1 MKGQQKKMVDCSLKK
16 ILILSD
22 GKKGHVNQSIALA
35 KAICH
40 QTPTEFEIYEVT
52 GKSFF
57 KSLFDLIKYVKVISP
72 IYVIAAGRRTN
83 LPLIICGLM
92 RSVITIVLMRPQY
105 PTRFFDWCVIP
116 EHDGIKNKANV
127 ICTVGSLNDIH
138 CSKSKVGDYDLI
150 LLGGYSNEF
159 RWNNESI
166 IDQVEE
172 IRERLSSRIILTG
185 SRRTPPTFFE
195 KLKNTSLSSIECYT
209 ADECGADCYLESL
222 LGARRVWVTMD
233 SVNMV
238 YEALSAGKPVGI
250 LELPVVKK
258 GRVLRGIKDLMDK
271 NWLTPLS
278 KVKSPHELTDIEI
291 PTLNEAQRVAG
302 IIFNG

>member
-1 MKGQQKKMVDCSLKK
+1 MVDSSLQK

-40 QTPTEFEIYEVT
+40 QAPTEFEIYEVT

-92 RSVITIVLMRPQY
+92 WSVITIVLMRPQY

-116 EHDGIKNKANV
+116 EHDGVKNKANV

-150 LLGGYSNEF
+150 LLGGDSNEF
-159 RWNNESI
+159 RWGNERV
-166 IDQVEE
+166 IDQVVK
-172 IRERLSSRIILTG
+172 IQRSVNSKIIISG
-185 SRRTPPTFFE
+185 SRRTPATFFE
-195 KLKNTSLSSIECYT
+195 KLKDTGPSSIEYYT
-209 ADECGADCYLESL
+209 ADECGSDCYLESL

-258 GRVLRGIKDLMDK
+258 GRVFRGIKYLMDK
-271 NWLTPLS
+271 NWVTPLS
-278 KVKSPHELTDIEI
+278 KVNSPHDLTDIEI
-291 PTLNEAQRVAG
+291 PALNEAQRVAG